1 MKTMALAAALAVV
14 LLSGCGGSGSGGVA
28 QSSDVS
34 RPESAAVG
42 PARADADYSAKDE
55 AKDEAGGK
63 TITSDVKV
71 TAEERQIIYIA
82 TLTVR
87 ARDVTAA
94 ADRAKTLV
102 TGAGGHLS
110 KEESSAAEQ
119 QEASATLEFK
129 IPPARYQEILTVLGR
144 DLGKRLSMTQ
154 GTQDVTMEVA
164 DVNSRLKSAE
174 GALASLRSLL
184 GKAKTIGQVL
194 QVEREIQNREAE
206 LESLQAR
213 QKELAAQVGM
223 ATVTLR
229 LVGPA
234 AEVLPPDDDPPGFL
248 GGLAAGWRALVDFL
262 KVVVTVVGVVLPWL
276 LIVAP
281 VVLLVI
287 FLVRRRRTDEPATPA
302 APEETPAT

>member
-28 QSSDVS
+28 QSGEAA

-42 PARADADYSAKDE
+42 EARADADYT

-71 TAEERQIIYIA
+71 TAEERQIIYVA

-119 QEASATLEFK
+119 REASATLEFK
-129 IPPARYQEILTVLGR
+129 IPPARYQEVLTVLGR
-144 DLGKRLSMTQ
+144 DLGKRLSMSQ

-287 FLVRRRRTDEPATPA
+287 FLVRRGRTRGPAVPA
-302 APEETPAT
+302 APEETPAA

>member
-28 QSSDVS
+28 QSGNVAA
-34 RPESAAVG
+34 PESAAIG
-42 PARADADYSAKDE
+42 PAREDADSTAKD
-55 AKDEAGGK
+55 ATGGK

-71 TAEERQIIYIA
+71 TAEERQIIYVA
-82 TLTVR
+82 SVTVR
-87 ARDVTAA
+87 AREVTAA
-94 ADRAKTLV
+94 VERAKTIV

-110 KEESSAAEQ
+110 KEESSAAER

-129 IPPARYQEILTVLGR
+129 IPPARYQEVLTVLGR

-184 GKAKTIGQVL
+184 GKAKTIGEVL

-287 FLVRRRRTDEPATPA
+287 FLVRRGRTVRPATPA
-302 APEETPAT
+302 APEETPAA

>member
-1 MKTMALAAALAVV
+1 MKRMALAAAMAAV
-14 LLSGCGGSGSGGVA
+14 LLSGCGGGGGASGVA
-28 QSSDVS
+28 QSDMAM
-34 RPESAAVG
+34 PERALKSQA
-42 PARADADYSAKDE
+42 PADADYSRESA
-55 AKDEAGGK
+55 GK
-63 TITSDVKV
+63 TVTSGVKV
-71 TAEERQIIYIA
+71 TVQERQIIYVA
-82 TLTVR
+82 SVTVR
-87 ARDVTAA
+87 AKDVTAA
-94 ADRAKTLV
+94 AESAKTIV

-110 KEESSAAEQ
+110 KEESRAAEQ

-129 IPPARYQEILTVLGR
+129 VPPARYQEVLTAFGR

-164 DVNSRLKSAE
+164 DVNSRLKSAQD
-174 GALASLRSLL
+174 ALASLRTLL

-194 QVEREIQNREAE
+194 EVEREIQNREAE

-213 QKELAAQVGM
+213 QKELAGQVGM

-234 AEVLPPDDDPPGFL
+234 AEVIPPDDEPPGFL

-262 KVVVTVVGVVLPWL
+262 KVTVTVLGVVLPWL

-281 VVLLVI
+281 VVLLFVL
-287 FLVRRRRTDEPATPA
+287 LVRRGRTTRPAPA
-302 APEETPAT
+302 PEPEETPAT

>member
-14 LLSGCGGSGSGGVA
+14 LLSGCGGSGGVA
-28 QSSDVS
+28 QSGEAS
-34 RPESAAVG
+34 RPESAAAG
-42 PARADADYSAKDE
+42 PARADDADYSAKDE
-55 AKDEAGGK
+55 AAGK

-71 TAEERQIIYIA
+71 TAEERQIIYVA

-87 ARDVTAA
+87 AKDVTAA

-119 QEASATLEFK
+119 QEASAVLEFK
-129 IPPARYQEILTVLGR
+129 VPPARYQEVLTVLGR

-262 KVVVTVVGVVLPWL
+262 KVVVTVVGVALPWL

-281 VVLLVI
+281 VALLMI
-287 FLVRRRRTDEPATPA
+287 FLVRRRRTGGPATPA
-302 APEETPAT
+302 APEETPAA

>member
-14 LLSGCGGSGSGGVA
+14 LLSGCGGSGGVA
-28 QSSDVS
+28 HSGEAP
-34 RPESAAVG
+34 RPESAAAG
-42 PARADADYSAKDE
+42 PARADDADYSAKDE
-55 AKDEAGGK
+55 AAGK

-71 TAEERQIIYIA
+71 TAEERQIIYVA

-87 ARDVTAA
+87 AKDVTAA

-119 QEASATLEFK
+119 QEASAVLEFK
-129 IPPARYQEILTVLGR
+129 VPPARYQEVLTVLGR

-281 VVLLVI
+281 VALLMI
-287 FLVRRRRTDEPATPA
+287 FLVRRRRTGGPATPA
-302 APEETPAT
+302 APEETPAA